1 MAADASADG
10 PVVREAG
17 AADAAAVTAIYNH
30 YIEHTVVTFEETVLP
45 EAALAARIAETR
57 AAGLPWLV
65 AVAGD
70 EVLGYAY
77 AGPWKG
83 RCAFRYTVEVTVYL
97 APGHTGHGIGKR
109 LYGALFAELTTRGY
123 HCAIGGIALPNAAS
137 VALHE
142 HFGMDKVA
150 HFREVG
156 YKFQRWI
163 DVGYWQGMLAAHA
176 E

>member
-1 MAADASADG
+1 M
-10 PVVREAG
+10 VREASE
-17 AADAAAVTAIYNH
+17 ADAAAVSAIYNH
-30 YIEHTVVTFEETVLP
+30 YIEHTVVTFEETPLP
-45 EAALAARIAETR
+45 AAALAARIAETR
-57 AAGLPWLV
+57 AAALPWLV
-65 AVAGD
+65 AVRGG

-77 AGPWKG
+77 AGKWKG

-97 APGHTGHGIGKR
+97 APGCTGRGIGKR
-109 LYGALFAELTTRGY
+109 LYGVLFRELAVRGY

-142 HFGMDKVA
+142 HFGMEKVA

-156 YKFQRWI
+156 YKFERWI

-176 E
+176 V